1 MILIIL
7 VILIAAIILNSYITK
22 REAARKEYQHERRQ
36 ERFERLMSVLQKPD
50 NDKSDDPD
58 QYPESEIRDD
68 HNHDSHRD
76 KS

>member
-7 VILIAAIILNSYITK
+7 IILIAAIILNSYITK

-50 NDKSDDPD
+50 NDKSDNADRYPEREISDNHDPD
-58 QYPESEIRDD
+58 K
-68 HNHDSHRD
+68 HRD